1 MYRNQKPL
9 LLKVTGYCNRY
20 VFRKCDSAE
29 FVADANLLTF
39 NLIKYL
45 MMLVTGLSTG
55 KLIRKH
61 KIRSCLCS
69 TP

>member
-1 MYRNQKPL
+1 MACYIPSHHVCCQQYTTGNIYGKLKP
-9 LLKVTGYCNRY
+9 VH
-20 VFRKCDSAE
+20 FRKCHTAADE

-55 KLIRKH
+55 
-61 KIRSCLCS
+61 
-69 TP
+69 